1 VDVDA
6 SRGVQP
12 DPITGVSLEQA
23 EEAIGMSAHEL
34 SASLWREREL
44 LELLVFKL
52 TEEQLLLTSGKSRW
66 LQYATQ
72 EVEQV
77 MEKLRTAGLARSVE
91 VASIAEEW
99 GVDDSATLKELTLH
113 STDEAWRGILSSH
126 LTAMTQLTREI
137 QELRDLN
144 VQYLRVAIRS
154 SQEAMAQDGSPSGT
168 YDSRGVAET
177 NAATARMFDVNL

>member
-1 VDVDA
+1 M
-6 SRGVQP
+6 G
-12 DPITGVSLEQA
+12 T
-23 EEAIGMSAHEL
+23 HEL

-44 LELLVFKL
+44 LELLLFKL

-77 MEKLRTAGLARSVE
+77 MQKLRTAGLARSVE
-91 VASIAEEW
+91 VAAIAEEW
-99 GVDDSATLKELTLH
+99 GIDDTATLRELTMH
-113 STDEAWRGILSSH
+113 SSDDTWRDILTAH

-154 SQEAMAQDGSPSGT
+154 TQEAMAQEGTPSGT
-168 YDSRGVAET
+168 YDARGVADT
-177 NAATARMFDVNL
+177 NSASARMFDLKL

>member
-1 VDVDA
+1 M
-6 SRGVQP
+6 G
-12 DPITGVSLEQA
+12 T
-23 EEAIGMSAHEL
+23 HEL

-52 TEEQLLLTSGKSRW
+52 TEEQLLLTSGKARW

-77 MEKLRTAGLARSVE
+77 MNKLRTAGLARSIE
-91 VASIAEEW
+91 VSSLAEDW
-99 GVDDSATLKELTLH
+99 GVDANATLRELTVH
-113 STDEAWRGILSSH
+113 STDDTWRDI
-126 LTAMTQLTREI
+126 LTAHLVAMTELTREI

-154 SQEAMAQDGSPSGT
+154 TQEALANDGSGSGT
-168 YDSRGVAET
+168 YDAKGVTET
-177 NAATARMFDVNL
+177 SLATARMFDLNL

>member
-1 VDVDA
+1 M
-6 SRGVQP
+6 G
-12 DPITGVSLEQA
+12 T
-23 EEAIGMSAHEL
+23 HEL

-52 TEEQLLLTSGKSRW
+52 TEEQLLLTSGKARW

-77 MEKLRTAGLARSVE
+77 MNKLRAAGLARSIE
-91 VASIAEEW
+91 VSSLAEDW
-99 GVDDSATLKELTLH
+99 GVDENSTLRELTIH
-113 STDEAWRGILSSH
+113 STDDTWRDI
-126 LTAMTQLTREI
+126 LTAHLVAMTELTREI

-154 SQEAMAQDGSPSGT
+154 TQEALAQDGSASGT
-168 YDSRGVAET
+168 YDAKGVTE
-177 NAATARMFDVNL
+177 NSLATARMFDLNL

>member
-1 VDVDA
+1 M
-6 SRGVQP
+6 G
-12 DPITGVSLEQA
+12 T
-23 EEAIGMSAHEL
+23 HEL

-52 TEEQLLLTSGKSRW
+52 TEEQLLLTSGKARW

-77 MEKLRTAGLARSVE
+77 MQKLRMAGLARSVE
-91 VASIAEEW
+91 VTTLADELGIDE
-99 GVDDSATLKELTLH
+99 SATLREITVHTTDDTWRDILT
-113 STDEAWRGILSSH
+113 AH
-126 LTAMTQLTREI
+126 LTAMTQLTKEI

-154 SQEAMAQDGSPSGT
+154 TQEALAQDGSSSGT
-168 YDSRGVAET
+168 YDANGVSESSTA
-177 NAATARMFDVNL
+177 NARMFDLKL

>member
-1 VDVDA
+1 M
-6 SRGVQP
+6 G
-12 DPITGVSLEQA
+12 T
-23 EEAIGMSAHEL
+23 HEL

-52 TEEQLLLTSGKSRW
+52 TEEQLLLTSGKARW

-77 MEKLRTAGLARSVE
+77 MNKLRTAGLARSIE
-91 VASIAEEW
+91 VSSLAEDW
-99 GVDDSATLKELTLH
+99 GVDENSTLRELTIH
-113 STDEAWRGILSSH
+113 STDDTWRDI
-126 LTAMTQLTREI
+126 LTAHLVAMTELTREI

-154 SQEAMAQDGSPSGT
+154 TQEALAQDGSASGT
-168 YDSRGVAET
+168 YDAKGVTE
-177 NAATARMFDVNL
+177 NSLATARMFDLNL

>member
-1 VDVDA
+1 M
-6 SRGVQP
+6 G
-12 DPITGVSLEQA
+12 T
-23 EEAIGMSAHEL
+23 HEL

-77 MEKLRTAGLARSVE
+77 MQKLRTAGLARSLE
-91 VASIAEEW
+91 VASVAEDW
-99 GVDDSATLKELTLH
+99 GVDENSTLRELTVH
-113 STDEAWRGILSSH
+113 STDETWRDI
-126 LTAMTQLTREI
+126 LTAHLVAMTALTAEI

-144 VQYLRVAIRS
+144 VQYLRTAIRS
-154 SQEAMAQDGSPSGT
+154 TQEAMAHDGSASGV
-168 YDSRGVAET
+168 YDAKGISESP
-177 NAATARMFDVNL
+177 AATARMFDLKL

>member
-1 VDVDA
+1 M
-6 SRGVQP
+6 G
-12 DPITGVSLEQA
+12 T
-23 EEAIGMSAHEL
+23 HEL

-52 TEEQLLLTSGKSRW
+52 TEEQLLLTSGKARW

-77 MEKLRTAGLARSVE
+77 MNKLRTAGLARSIE
-91 VASIAEEW
+91 VSSLAEDW
-99 GVDDSATLKELTLH
+99 GVDENSTLRELTVH
-113 STDEAWRGILSSH
+113 STDDTWRDI
-126 LTAMTQLTREI
+126 LTAHLVAMTELTREI

-154 SQEAMAQDGSPSGT
+154 TQEALAHDGSTSGT
-168 YDSRGVAET
+168 YDAKGVTET
-177 NAATARMFDVNL
+177 SLATARVFDLNL

>member
-1 VDVDA
+1 M
-6 SRGVQP
+6 G
-12 DPITGVSLEQA
+12 T
-23 EEAIGMSAHEL
+23 HEL

-77 MEKLRTAGLARSVE
+77 MQKLRAAGLARSVE
-91 VASIAEEW
+91 VASIADDW
-99 GVDDSATLKELTLH
+99 GIDDAATLRELTVH
-113 STDEAWRGILSSH
+113 TKDDAWRDILTSH

-154 SQEAMAQDGSPSGT
+154 TQEAMAHDGSPSGT
-168 YDSRGVAET
+168 YDSRGVADT
-177 NAATARMFDVNL
+177 NAASARMFDLKL

>member
-1 VDVDA
+1 M
-6 SRGVQP
+6 G
-12 DPITGVSLEQA
+12 T
-23 EEAIGMSAHEL
+23 HEL

-52 TEEQLLLTSGKSRW
+52 TEEQLLLTSGKARW

-77 MEKLRTAGLARSVE
+77 MQKLRLAGLARSVE
-91 VASIAEEW
+91 VTTLADELGIDE
-99 GVDDSATLKELTLH
+99 GATLREITVHVADETWRDILT
-113 STDEAWRGILSSH
+113 AH
-126 LTAMTQLTREI
+126 LTAMTALTREI

-154 SQEAMAQDGSPSGT
+154 TQEALAQDGSSSGT
-168 YDSRGVAET
+168 YDANGVSEASV
-177 NAATARMFDVNL
+177 NARMFDLKL

>member
-1 VDVDA
+1 V
-6 SRGVQP
+6 G
-12 DPITGVSLEQA
+12 T
-23 EEAIGMSAHEL
+23 HEL

-52 TEEQLLLTSGKSRW
+52 TEEQLLLTSGKARW

-77 MEKLRTAGLARSVE
+77 MNKLRTAGLARSIE
-91 VASIAEEW
+91 VSSLAEDW
-99 GVDDSATLKELTLH
+99 GVDANATLRELTVH
-113 STDEAWRGILSSH
+113 STDDTWRDI
-126 LTAMTQLTREI
+126 LTAHLVAMTELTREI

-154 SQEAMAQDGSPSGT
+154 TQEALANDG
-168 YDSRGVAET
+168 
-177 NAATARMFDVNL
+177 